1 MFRRAYNISKP
12 EDFKS
17 LTADDFEGAG
27 QCLVAL
33 TDEEMDAVPKAAQ
46 ETVLLQLSESICK
59 LNLPRKVLGNLVKRV
74 MKMVR
79 PRVLVLCLLV
89 TRISSVYISVPVS
102 MVWSLVLFTC
112 LVYISAYTFL
122 FLSRC
127 LPLSVLVPVCLA
139 LPLPV
144 IVAVFFCV
152 CL

>member
-33 TDEEMDAVPKAAQ
+33 TDEEMDAIPKAAQ

-59 LNLPRKVLGNLVKRV
+59 MNLPGNVRRKLAQRA

-79 PRVLVLCLLV
+79 PRVLVLGAGAGADADADAA
-89 TRISSVYISVPVS
+89 VPVS
-102 MVWSLVLFTC
+102 MVGSLVLFTC
-112 LVYISAYTFL
+112 LVYISAYVFL
-122 FLSRC
+122 FLSR
-127 LPLSVLVPVCLA
+127 
-139 LPLPV
+139 
-144 IVAVFFCV
+144 
-152 CL
+152 